1 MIFKKLTLNNFRVFN
16 GEHAIDLQPKK
27 EGLLSKPIV
36 LFGGLNGAGKTSI
49 LTAIRLLLLGRRA
62 LNSLLNNKEYA
73 EYLSQQLNNK
83 AKKEDDAAK
92 ASISLEFTHT
102 HQGKHGIFTI
112 SRTWGVDGK
121 EKISFDY
128 SGEGSELTSEQVQ
141 SIISEMIPPGIG
153 DLFFFDGE
161 KIAELAEDDTG
172 SYLKEAVQ
180 KLLGLDIIERLNID
194 LDIYLNKESE
204 HKASASIQ
212 QEIAGLQQQKDK
224 FKAEADNYKNQAN
237 EIFPR
242 ISSLRFDMKQIE
254 KSIQERGG
262 AWAITRDEEKGKQK
276 SLEHEI
282 DILKGK
288 VLHELDGSFPLSLAP
303 NAITNLFHKLEHEKE
318 LKAKKAFNAQF
329 LSQTEKLAS
338 SLSTSISAD
347 EVQLNELLKG
357 YVDEDCSSIDENEIQ
372 LDISDREFH
381 QLESLQNDAAASK
394 TRLTAT
400 LSDLNSAESDLDS
413 LTLRIQRAPDEK
425 ELVGLYERLRELDKA
440 IAKEKDTYK
449 DVLQKAQTNMAKALE
464 LAKKLEKLFN
474 QQKNEKSLQKA
485 VTRVNSTQDALKE
498 FSTKLTHLRVTQLE
512 ELFALAY
519 RKLARKED
527 LKLTAKINPETFD
540 VALIDIAGMEIN
552 RKSLSA
558 GEKQIFAFAILE
570 ALGKLSGKV
579 LPVVVDTPLGRLDSK
594 HRNKLIKHYFPE
606 AGEQVILLST
616 DTEVD
621 ADFYSILQP
630 EVSHAFEI
638 NFDEATRCSSVTEG
652 YFWKNQK
659 TEIA

>member
-1 MIFKKLTLNNFRVFN
+1 MIFRKLTMKNFRVFK
-16 GEHAIDLQPKK
+16 GEHSLDLQPKK
-27 EGLLSKPIV
+27 DGMLSKPII

-62 LNSLLNNKEYA
+62 LSSIPNNKEYA
-73 EYLSQQLNNK
+73 DYLSQQLNNK
-83 AKKEDDAAK
+83 AKKEDNSAK

-102 HQGKHGIFTI
+102 HQGKHGVFTI
-112 SRTWGVDGK
+112 TRTWGVDGK
-121 EKISFDY
+121 EKISFEHA
-128 SGEGSELTSEQVQ
+128 GEDSNLTSEQIQ

-172 SYLKEAVQ
+172 VYLKEAVQ

-204 HKASASIQ
+204 GKASASIQ
-212 QEIAGLQQQKDK
+212 KEITDLQKQKES
-224 FKAEADNYKNQAN
+224 FKAEADAYKEQAN
-237 EIFPR
+237 ELYPKIT
-242 ISSLRFDMKQIE
+242 SLRFEMSQIE

-262 AWAITRDEEKGKQK
+262 AFAITRDEEKGKQK
-276 SLEHEI
+276 SLEREI
-282 DILKGK
+282 DTIKGK
-288 VLHELDGSFPLSLAP
+288 VLHELDGAFPLSLAP
-303 NAITNLFHKLEHEKE
+303 KAIDRLFQQLAREKE
-318 LKAKKAFNAQF
+318 LKAKKSFNEQF
-329 LSQTEKLAS
+329 LAQIEKLAS
-338 SLSTSISAD
+338 TLSSALESD
-347 EVQLNELLKG
+347 KTQINELLQN
-357 YVDEDCSSIDENEIQ
+357 YVETDGRICADGAIS

-381 QLESLQNDAAASK
+381 QLESLRDDANESK
-394 TRLTAT
+394 TRLSNT
-400 LSDLNSAESDLDS
+400 LSELTAAESDLDS

-440 IAKEKDTYK
+440 VAKEKDIYK
-449 DVLQKAQTNMAKALE
+449 NVLQKAQTSMAKALE
-464 LAKKLEKLFN
+464 LAKRLEKLFN

-485 VTRVNSTQDALKE
+485 VARVNSTQGALQE
-498 FSTKLTHLRVTQLE
+498 FSKQLTQLRVAQLE

-540 VALIDIAGMEIN
+540 VALVDLDGLEVN

-594 HRNKLIKHYFPE
+594 HRDKLIKHYFPK

-638 NFDEATRCSSVTEG
+638 KFNEATRCSSVVEG
-652 YFWKNQK
+652 YFWETQK
-659 TEIA
+659 VEIA

>member
-1 MIFKKLTLNNFRVFN
+1 MIFKELTMKNFRVFN
-16 GEHAIDLQPKK
+16 GEHSLDVQPKK
-27 EGLLSKPIV
+27 DGLLSKPII

-62 LNSLLNNKEYA
+62 LSSIPNNKEYA
-73 EYLSQQLNNK
+73 DYLSQQLNNK
-83 AKKEDDAAK
+83 AKKEDNSAK

-102 HQGKHGIFTI
+102 HQGKHGVFTI
-112 SRTWGVDGK
+112 TRTWGVDGK
-121 EKISFDY
+121 ENISFEHADED
-128 SGEGSELTSEQVQ
+128 SNLTSEQIQ

-172 SYLKEAVQ
+172 VYLKEAVQ

-204 HKASASIQ
+204 GKASATIQ
-212 QEIAGLQQQKDK
+212 KEITDLQKQKES
-224 FKAEADNYKNQAN
+224 FKAEADAYKEQAN
-237 EIFPR
+237 ELYPKIT
-242 ISSLRFDMKQIE
+242 SLRFEMSQIE

-262 AWAITRDEEKGKQK
+262 AFAITRDEEKGKQK
-276 SLEHEI
+276 SLEREI
-282 DILKGK
+282 DTIKGK
-288 VLHELDGSFPLSLAP
+288 VLHELDGAFPLSLAP
-303 NAITNLFHKLEHEKE
+303 NAISGLFQQLESEKK
-318 LKAKKAFNAQF
+318 LKANKSFNEQF
-329 LSQTEKLAS
+329 LAQTEKLATT
-338 SLSTSISAD
+338 LSAALEAD
-347 EVQLNELLKG
+347 EAQVNELLKT
-357 YVDEDCSSIDENEIQ
+357 YVETDGRISAEGTIS

-381 QLESLQNDAAASK
+381 RLESLRDDSNESK
-394 TRLTAT
+394 TRLSNT
-400 LSDLNSAESDLDS
+400 LSELTAAESDLDS

-440 IAKEKDTYK
+440 IVKEKDIYK
-449 DVLQKAQTNMAKALE
+449 DVLQKAQVAMAKALE
-464 LAKKLEKLFN
+464 LAKRLEKLFN

-485 VTRVNSTQDALKE
+485 VARVNSTQGALNE
-498 FSTKLTHLRVTQLE
+498 FSNKLTQLRVSQLE

-527 LKLTAKINPETFD
+527 LKLTAKIDPETFD
-540 VALIDIAGMEIN
+540 VALVDLDGMEIN

-594 HRNKLIKHYFPE
+594 HRDKLIKHYFPE

-652 YFWKNQK
+652 YFWANKK
-659 TEIA
+659 AEIS

>member
-1 MIFKKLTLNNFRVFN
+1 MIFKKLIMQNFRVFN
-16 GEHAIDLQPKK
+16 GKHSLDLQPKK
-27 EGLLSKPIV
+27 DGLLSKPII

-49 LTAIRLLLLGRRA
+49 LAAIRLLLLGRRA
-62 LNSLLNNKEYA
+62 LSSIPNNKEYA
-73 EYLSQQLNNK
+73 DYLSQQLNNK
-83 AKKEDDAAK
+83 AKKEDNSAK

-102 HQGKHGIFTI
+102 HQGKHGVFTI
-112 SRTWGVDGK
+112 T
-121 EKISFDY
+121 
-128 SGEGSELTSEQVQ
+128 EQIQ

-172 SYLKEAVQ
+172 VYLKEAVQ

-204 HKASASIQ
+204 GKASATIQ
-212 QEIAGLQQQKDK
+212 KEITDLQKQKES
-224 FKAEADNYKNQAN
+224 FKAEADAYKEQAN
-237 EIFPR
+237 ELYPKIT
-242 ISSLRFDMKQIE
+242 SLRFEMSQIE

-262 AWAITRDEEKGKQK
+262 AFAITRDEEKGKQK
-276 SLEHEI
+276 SLEREI
-282 DILKGK
+282 DTIKGK
-288 VLHELDGSFPLSLAP
+288 VLHELDGALSA
-303 NAITNLFHKLEHEKE
+303 ALE
-318 LKAKKAFNAQF
+318 
-329 LSQTEKLAS
+329 
-338 SLSTSISAD
+338 AD
-347 EVQLNELLKG
+347 EAQVNELLKT
-357 YVDEDCSSIDENEIQ
+357 YVENDGRISAEGTIS

-381 QLESLQNDAAASK
+381 QLESLRDDASESK
-394 TRLTAT
+394 ARLSNTLSELTA
-400 LSDLNSAESDLDS
+400 AESDLDS

-440 IAKEKDTYK
+440 VANEKDVYK
-449 DVLQKAQTNMAKALE
+449 DVLQKAKTSMAKALE
-464 LAKKLEKLFN
+464 LAKRLEKLFN

-485 VTRVNSTQDALKE
+485 VARVGSTQGALQE
-498 FSTKLTHLRVTQLE
+498 FSQKLTQLRVSQLE

-540 VALIDIAGMEIN
+540 VALVDLDGMEIN

-594 HRNKLIKHYFPE
+594 HRDKLIKHYFPE

-652 YFWKNQK
+652 YFWENKK
-659 TEIA
+659 AEIA